1 MQQILAENLDNT
13 LKVFTLIKE
22 SLLTNIIQ
30 AGEVMV
36 EALKSGG
43 KLLVCGNGGSAADAQ
58 HFTGEILCR
67 FESHTRPPLPAL
79 ALAADIAA
87 LTAIANDFHYEE
99 IFSKPL
105 EALADPRDV
114 LVILTTSGNSTNLVK
129 ALKVAQAKGMKT
141 IALTGK
147 TGGLVAGALGKGDME
162 LRIPS
167 NHTARIQ
174 EAQQFVIHS
183 WCQMIDHAWGPQ

>member
-22 SLLTNIIQ
+22 SLLTNIVQ
-30 AGEVMV
+30 TGEVMV

-67 FESHTRPPLPAL
+67 FESHNRPPLPAL

-99 IFSKPL
+99 IFAKPL
-105 EALADPRDV
+105 AALAAPGDI

-129 ALKVAQAKGMKT
+129 AQEVAKAKGIKT

-147 TGGLVAGALGKGDME
+147 TGGKVAEALGGGDLE

-183 WCQMIDHAWGPQ
+183 WCQMIDHAWGTS